1 MNKMFFGVAKYYVEY
16 ITSSGNDNMILTQ
29 SALLRL
35 LNDNTVKVTNFYPI
49 YDKQFLEG
57 ESLLFLFVLNR
68 TLGLVSELLQ
78 HTTSQLV
85 KRKSVKK

>member
-1 MNKMFFGVAKYYVEY
+1 MSKMFFGVAKYHVEY
-16 ITSSGNDNMILTQ
+16 VTSSGNDNMILTQ

-35 LNDNTVKVTNFYPI
+35 LNDNTVKVTNFYPV

-68 TLGLVSELLQ
+68 TLGLVSELLY